1 MAVSVD
7 EVEVLLQNRAF
18 YAAFRQ
24 RDFDSMDGL
33 WAQRVQVA
41 CVHPGWQ
48 PIRGREQV
56 MASWRAILGQ
66 AQVPQIRCEDATAHV
81 LGDTAFVL
89 CEEVLGEGRLVATNV
104 FVREE
109 GDWRLVHHQAGPM
122 APSIEV
128 GSEDGDDGETALGG
142 AEFPGSDLLA
152 GLRLRRRGEV
162 TREEAGFG
170 AGDDDDE
177 GDAEA
182 ELGALDGDPELG
194 DLRAGEDALAGGGL
208 TGRGRSAALTTD
220 PESRPRLDL
229 SDLSEISELPEREDT
244 EAPEVFFNLGGPAS
258 RRLLN

>member
-7 EVEVLLQNRAF
+7 EVEVLAQNRAF

-33 WAQRVQVA
+33 WAQRAKVA

-66 AQVPQIRCEDATAHV
+66 SSVPQIRCEDASAHV

-104 FVREE
+104 FIREE
-109 GDWRLVHHQAGPM
+109 DDWRLVHHQAGPM
-122 APSIEV
+122 APSAAAEDDD
-128 GSEDGDDGETALGG
+128 EDGGEQGLTGDFLGG
-142 AEFPGSDLLA
+142 DMLA
-152 GLRLRRRGEV
+152 GLRLGRLGV
-162 TREEAGFG
+162 PD
-170 AGDDDDE
+170 GDDSRVASGDSDADGGSLSLDD
-177 GDAEA
+177 DAE
-182 ELGALDGDPELG
+182 LRELG
-194 DLRAGEDALAGGGL
+194 DEDALAGGGL
-208 TGRGRSAALTTD
+208 AGRSRGAGVLAD
-220 PESRPRLDL
+220 SESRRRPDRSDRAELPDL
-229 SDLSEISELPEREDT
+229 GELPELDDN
-244 EAPEVFFNLGGPAS
+244 EAPEVFLNLALPAT